1 MLHLTP
7 GIFASFVKDLNAAC
21 HSHHLIQINLPL
33 SDCIAQVGDKTLFGP
48 SVIAVGVEHSLKMTS
63 GWVILVEPKS
73 LYGKQLQ
80 SNGCAAIKISTA
92 PKSNAKLAE
101 LIRTVGL
108 TELPTTA
115 LDPRIGSVL
124 TQLDAC
130 FNAQTCLKP
139 NHFSAN
145 TIAESL
151 YLSPSRFLHLFTEQ
165 VGIAWR
171 PYVLW
176 RRLFCSVV
184 AIQQGNNLTQAA
196 MLAGFADS
204 AHLSRTFKRQFGIT
218 PTEALKTQS
227 TIN

>member
-1 MLHLTP
+1 M
-7 GIFASFVKDLNAAC
+7 
-21 HSHHLIQINLPL
+21 

-48 SVIAVGVEHSLKMTS
+48 SVIASGVEHSLKMTS

-73 LYGKQLQ
+73 VYGGQLQ
-80 SNGCAAIKISTA
+80 SNSCAAIEINTA

-108 TELPTTA
+108 TELPTTD
-115 LDPRIGSVL
+115 LDPRIDRVL
-124 TQLDAC
+124 AQLDAC

-139 NHFSAN
+139 SHFSAN

-176 RRLFCSVV
+176 RRLICSVV

-227 TIN
+227 AIN

>member
-21 HSHHLIQINLPL
+21 HSHHLIQINLPV

-48 SVIAVGVEHSLKMTS
+48 SVIAGGVEHSLKMTS

-80 SNGCAAIKISTA
+80 GNNCAAIKINTA
-92 PKSNAKLAE
+92 PNSNAKLAE
-101 LIRTVGL
+101 LIHIVGL
-108 TELPTTA
+108 TKLTKTD
-115 LDPRIGSVL
+115 LDPRIDHVL
-124 TQLDAC
+124 AQLDAC
-130 FNAQTCLKP
+130 FSAQTCLKP
-139 NHFSAN
+139 SHFSAN

-176 RRLFCSVV
+176 RRLICSVV
-184 AIQQGNNLTQAA
+184 AIQHGNNLTQAA

-218 PTEALKTQS
+218 PTETLKTQN
-227 TIN
+227 TLD

>member
-7 GIFASFVKDLNAAC
+7 GIFASFVKNLNAAR
-21 HSHHLIQINLPL
+21 HSHHLIQINLPV

-48 SVIAVGVEHSLKMTS
+48 SVIASGVGHSLKMTS

-73 LYGKQLQ
+73 VYGGQLQ
-80 SNGCAAIKISTA
+80 SNSCAAIEINTA

-108 TELPTTA
+108 TELPTTD
-115 LDPRIGSVL
+115 LDPRIDRL
-124 TQLDAC
+124 LAQLDAC

-139 NHFSAN
+139 SHFSAN

-176 RRLFCSVV
+176 RRLICSVV

-227 TIN
+227 AIN